1 MMKIRKI
8 KIIAVVGVIFT
19 CIAPYILTQCYSSV
33 AFDQDSGVIGDTI
46 GGTTAPI
53 IGILSIVLLSF
64 TLIVQI
70 RSNEKQQEFAANEQ
84 FKSTFFNLLQ
94 VQRNIAENMK
104 GYFPYLM
111 ESVDDEQVL
120 NIKGGDFFIHVRK
133 QLILIFTALNCKA
146 FYNKYDPIEAG
157 KQEIAIDNMQREYE
171 EKFGADILPYTKEG
185 KELDEKI
192 KDMRVDY
199 RFKYI
204 NDTYSIKMS
213 NHDLYQRLSMDEK
226 IKTGYKF
233 LFNKYE
239 ILDLYFKHLYHILQ
253 FVRSTE
259 NERLNNRISE
269 SEKNKIHAQFK
280 QYAQFVQA
288 QMSTDELLLL
298 YYHSFIQKDLQELII
313 HYDLLE
319 NLPIKDLIVPE
330 HYCNAKIK
338 LSNKED
344 IQRYLDRSTT

>member
-1 MMKIRKI
+1 MIKMRIV
-8 KIIAVVGVIFT
+8 KIIALVGIVLT
-19 CIAPYILTQCYSSV
+19 CIAPYILTQCHSSV
-33 AFDQDSGVIGDTI
+33 AFDQNSGVIGDTI

-53 IGILSIVLLSF
+53 IGILSIFLLSW
-64 TLIVQI
+64 TLIEQM
-70 RSNEKQQEFAANEQ
+70 RSNEKQQEFAMDEQ

-94 VQRNIAENMK
+94 VQRNIVENMK
-104 GYFPYLM
+104 GYFSYLM
-111 ESVDDEQVL
+111 ESVDDEQILDV
-120 NIKGGDFFIHVRK
+120 KGSNFFIHARK
-133 QLILIFTALNCKA
+133 QLLLIFAALNNKE
-146 FYNKYDPIEAG
+146 FHNKYDPIEAVN
-157 KQEIAIDNMQREYE
+157 QEIAIEYVEREYV
-171 EKFGADILPYTKEG
+171 EKYGADNLPYIKEG

-192 KDMRVDY
+192 KNMRADY

-204 NDTYSIKMS
+204 NDTYSIEKS
-213 NHDLYQRLSMDEK
+213 KYDLYQKLSIDGK
-226 IKTGYKF
+226 IKMGYKF
-233 LFNKYE
+233 LLSKYE
-239 ILDLYFKHLYHILQ
+239 ILGQYFKHLYHILQ
-253 FVRSTE
+253 FIKSTE

-269 SEKNKIHAQFK
+269 SKKNKIYTQFK

-330 HYCNAKIK
+330 HSCNAKIK